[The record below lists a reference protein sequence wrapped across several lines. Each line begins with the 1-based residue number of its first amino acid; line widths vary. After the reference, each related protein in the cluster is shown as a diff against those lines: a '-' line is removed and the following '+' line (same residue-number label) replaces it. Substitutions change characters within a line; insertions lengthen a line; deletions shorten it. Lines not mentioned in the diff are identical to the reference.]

1 MICKTAFFAVII
13 SSLLYSGHPI
23 SIDGLFDDW
32 AEVDINY
39 SDFQGDGDN
48 ADFADI
54 KITYDNDF
62 LFIYFNVHDGEY
74 LMQDWENTVLAHFTF
89 LKQIQSYVFTLIPCT
104 LYSAIISLLIKIIR

>member
-1 MICKTAFFAVII
+1 MICKTAIFAVII

-39 SDFQGDGDN
+39 SDVQGDGDN
-48 ADFADI
+48 ADFANI

-62 LFIYFNVHDGEY
+62 LFILF
-74 LMQDWENTVLAHFTF
+74 QC
-89 LKQIQSYVFTLIPCT
+89 P
-104 LYSAIISLLIKIIR
+104 